1 MFLHCCRCYTPNI
14 QTNKSKYDKNK
25 SLEMMN
31 VIRTFQQHR
40 LRECHFLDGL
50 WDFVFDKDDIGLS
63 EEWHTN
69 FPSEYDRMP
78 VPACWNNELGKFDY
92 EGVAW
97 YRTSVTLDESSHL
110 RLLFH
115 AVMGHADVYWDGRH
129 LGYHYGGFTP
139 FDFTIPNATAGVH
152 QLVVRTDS
160 TLGYNTLPYHIVD
173 WFHYGG
179 IIRPV
184 EVQRLPDVWIEGMR
198 ITYEMRG
205 DSIADVRIL
214 LKLRSISDTPV
225 EVPLSLY
232 RNNEIFFADSASLP
246 ANGSMELVVEQ
257 AWSDLQRWEPE
268 DPVLYMIRA
277 VAGHDDRTDRIGF
290 RTVETRNKKILLNG
304 KELYLQGVNR
314 HEEHPEWGFAFPN
327 KLMTK
332 ELDIILQMGCNT
344 VRGSHYPQS
353 EYWLDLLDERGVLFW
368 SEIPI
373 WGAAFPAEHTD
384 DPLFVKRAITM
395 MDEMIERDLHHP
407 SILFWSVHNEIDT
420 RSKQAYELSVK
431 MTELVRSKDS
441 SRLVAYATMHPMND
455 ICLGLFDVIG
465 INYYGGWY
473 FGHVEFEEMLEIFH
487 ERCKEYGAEDTPVL
501 MTEFGGAGVF
511 GDSGWESRLFSEDY
525 QADILSKSLKLF
537 RADPKIS
544 GTYVW
549 QFADTRAQLQ
559 SHLPHFRD
567 RARSFNNKGLVN
579 EYRKPKLAYRVVKG
593 IYTGQNDPYDWG
605 STLR

>member
-1 MFLHCCRCYTPNI
+1 M
-14 QTNKSKYDKNK
+14 D
-25 SLEMMN
+25 

-40 LRECHFLDGL
+40 LRKSQLLEGL

-63 EEWHTN
+63 EGWYTN
-69 FPSEYDRMP
+69 FPANHDRMP
-78 VPACWNNELGKFDY
+78 VPACWNNELDKFDY

-97 YRTSVTLDESSHL
+97 YRTRITIEDSSHL

-115 AVMGHADVYWDGRH
+115 AVLGHADVYLDGVH

-139 FDFTIPNATAGVH
+139 FDFTLPDVTAGVH
-152 QLVVRTDS
+152 ELVVRTD
-160 TLGYNTLPYHIVD
+160 NTLTRNTIPYHIVD

-184 EVQRLPDVWIEGMR
+184 EIQILPDISIEDMR
-198 ITYEMRG
+198 ITYDMTG
-205 DSIADVRIL
+205 DSSATVQVTL
-214 LKLRSISDTPV
+214 QLRSMSDTELDVPV
-225 EVPLSLY
+225 SLY
-232 RNNEIFFADSASLP
+232 RNEELVHVENVHLP
-246 ANGSMELVVEQ
+246 AMGIRDVNVEQ
-257 AWSDLQRWEPE
+257 VWSGLQRWNPD
-268 DPVLYMIRA
+268 DPALYMVRA
-277 VAGHDDRTDRIGF
+277 VVGQDDKSDRIGF
-290 RTVETRNKKILLNG
+290 RTVETRNKKIWLNG

-332 ELDIILQMGCNT
+332 ELDIIQQMGCNT

-353 EYWLDLLDERGVLFW
+353 EYWLDLLDERGFIFW

-373 WGAAFPAEHTD
+373 WGAAFPAEDTGD
-384 DPLFVKRAITM
+384 LLFVERALTM

-420 RSKQAYELSVK
+420 RSKQAYDLSIQ
-431 MTELVRSKDS
+431 MTELVRAKDQ
-441 SRLVAYATMHPMND
+441 SRLVSYATMHPMTD

-465 INYYGGWY
+465 INYYDGWY
-473 FGHVEFEEMLEIFH
+473 FGHVKFEEMLDVFH
-487 ERCKEYGAEDTPVL
+487 QRCKEYGAEDTPVL

-511 GDSGWESRLFSEDY
+511 GDSGWEPRLFSEDY
-525 QADILSKSLKLF
+525 QADLLSRSLRLF
-537 RADPKIS
+537 RSDSKIS

-559 SHLPHFRD
+559 SHQPHFRD
-567 RARSFNNKGLVN
+567 RARSFNNKGLLN

-593 IYTGQNDPYDWG
+593 IYTDISNPYDWG
-605 STLR
+605 FVLK

>member
-1 MFLHCCRCYTPNI
+1 M
-14 QTNKSKYDKNK
+14 
-25 SLEMMN
+25 
-31 VIRTFQQHR
+31 IRTFQQHR
-40 LRECHFLDGL
+40 LRKSKWLEGL
-50 WDFVFDKDDIGLS
+50 WDFVFDKEDIGLS
-63 EEWHTN
+63 EEWYTK
-69 FPSEYDRMP
+69 FPSNYDRMP
-78 VPACWNNELGKFDY
+78 VPSCWNNELDKFDY

-97 YRTSVTLDESSHL
+97 FRTWVNMEESSHL

-115 AVMGHADVYWDGRH
+115 AVLGHADVYLDGTH

-139 FDFTIPNATAGVH
+139 FDFTIPDVTAGIH
-152 QLVVRTDS
+152 ELVVRTDN
-160 TLGYNTLPYHIVD
+160 TLGRNTIPYHIVD

-184 EVQRLPDVWIEGMR
+184 EIQILPDVSIEDMR
-198 ITYEMRG
+198 ITYDMTG
-205 DSIADVRIL
+205 DSSAAVRVTL
-214 LKLRSISDTPV
+214 NLRSLSDTSV
-225 EVPLSLY
+225 EVPVSLY
-232 RNNEIFFADSASLP
+232 RNEELVHTENVRLP
-246 ANGSMELVVEQ
+246 AMGTMEVNVEQ
-257 AWSDLQRWEPE
+257 FWSGLQRWNP
-268 DPVLYMIRA
+268 DNPALYMIRA
-277 VAGHDDRTDRIGF
+277 VVSQDDRSERIGF

-332 ELDIILQMGCNT
+332 ELDIIQQMGCNT

-353 EYWLDLLDERGVLFW
+353 EYWLDLLDERGIIFW

-373 WGAAFPAEHTD
+373 WGAAFPAEDTG
-384 DPLFVKRAITM
+384 DPLFVERALTM

-420 RSKQAYELSVK
+420 RSKQAYELSIK
-431 MTELVRSKDS
+431 MTELVRAKDQ
-441 SRLVAYATMHPMND
+441 SRLVSYATMHPMTD

-465 INYYGGWY
+465 INYYDGWY
-473 FGHVEFEEMLEIFH
+473 FGHVEFEKMLDVFH
-487 ERCKEYGAEDTPVL
+487 DRCKEYGAEDTPVL

-511 GDSGWESRLFSEDY
+511 GDSGWEPRLFSEDY
-525 QADILSKSLKLF
+525 QADLLSKSLRLF
-537 RADPKIS
+537 RADTKIS

-567 RARSFNNKGLVN
+567 RARSFNNKGLLN

-593 IYTGQNDPYDWG
+593 IYTNINNPYDWG
-605 STLR
+605 SVLK

>member
-1 MFLHCCRCYTPNI
+1 M
-14 QTNKSKYDKNK
+14 
-25 SLEMMN
+25 
-31 VIRTFQQHR
+31 IRTFQQHR
-40 LRECHFLDGL
+40 LRKSQLLEGL
-50 WDFVFDKDDIGLS
+50 WDFVFDKDDVGLS
-63 EEWHTN
+63 EGWHTK
-69 FPSEYDRMP
+69 FPASHDQMP
-78 VPACWNNELGKFDY
+78 VPACWNNELDKFDY

-97 YRTSVTLDESSHL
+97 FRTRITIEESSHV

-115 AVMGHADVYWDGRH
+115 AVLGHADVYLDGAH

-139 FDFTIPNATAGVH
+139 FDFTIPSVTAGIH
-152 QLVVRTDS
+152 ELVVRTDN
-160 TLGYNTLPYHIVD
+160 TLGRNTIPYHIVD

-184 EVQRLPDVWIEGMR
+184 EIQILPDISIEDMR
-198 ITYEMRG
+198 ITYDMTG
-205 DSIADVRIL
+205 DSSATVRVIL
-214 LKLRSISDTPV
+214 NLRSMSDTSVDVPV
-225 EVPLSLY
+225 SLY
-232 RNNEIFFADSASLP
+232 RNEELVHVENVRLP
-246 ANGSMELVVEQ
+246 ALGSKAVNVEQ
-257 AWSDLQRWEPE
+257 VWSGLQRWNPDEPT
-268 DPVLYMIRA
+268 LYMIRA
-277 VAGHDDRTDRIGF
+277 VVGQDDKSDRIGF

-332 ELDIILQMGCNT
+332 ELDIIQQLGCNS

-353 EYWLDLLDERGVLFW
+353 EYWLDLLDERGFIFW

-373 WGAAFPAEHTD
+373 WGAAFPAEDTG
-384 DPLFVKRAITM
+384 DPLFVERALTM

-420 RSKQAYELSVK
+420 RSKQAYELSLK
-431 MTELVRSKDS
+431 MTELVRAKDQ
-441 SRLVAYATMHPMND
+441 SRLVSYATMHPMTD

-465 INYYGGWY
+465 INYYDGWY
-473 FGHVEFEEMLEIFH
+473 FGHVEFEKMLDVFH
-487 ERCKEYGAEDTPVL
+487 QRCKEYGAEDTPVL

-511 GDSGWESRLFSEDY
+511 GDSGWEPRLFSEDY
-525 QADILSKSLKLF
+525 QADLLSRSLRLF
-537 RADPKIS
+537 RSDSKIS

-567 RARSFNNKGLVN
+567 RARSFNNKGLLN

-593 IYTGQNDPYDWG
+593 IYTDINSPYDWG
-605 STLR
+605 SVLK